1 MSQLWRR
8 STHRL
13 LHLLPAV
20 ALGVFLYSPLRTL
33 SEAVLVAQLLLFP
46 SLALSGVL
54 LWKEPRIRQWFV
66 E

>member
-54 LWKEPRIRQWFV
+54 LWKGPRIRQWFG

>member
-33 SEAVLVAQLLLFP
+33 SEAVLVAQVLLFP

-54 LWKEPRIRQWFV
+54 L
-66 E
+66 